1 MELWHAVVLGIV
13 EGLTEL
19 LPVSSTG
26 HLTVVEEL
34 LGLDIDDP
42 GVTGFTAFIQVG
54 AIGAVLVYFAKDI
67 WQITRGFVVGIFNGS
82 KRGEYEYRMGWYIIV
97 GSLPIILT
105 GLIAKDLITG
115 PLRSLWFVAGG
126 MILWSFVLWFAE
138 HAATHQRTERQIT
151 LRDAVFVGAV
161 QSLALI
167 PGVSRSG
174 ASTAAG
180 LLRDLDRVAATKL
193 SFYLGIPALTGAGV
207 LEAKDAFTGSVELAP
222 LLVGTVVSGVVAY
235 IAVSWLL
242 KFVAGHSF
250 MLFVWYR
257 IGFGVVVIGLILLG
271 VISPI

>member
-1 MELWHAVVLGIV
+1 MELWQAVVLGIV

-26 HLTVVEEL
+26 HLTVVE
-34 LGLDIDDP
+34 GLMGMDVSDP
-42 GVTGFTAFIQVG
+42 GVTGFTAFIQIG
-54 AIGAVLVYFAKDI
+54 AIAAVLVYFAKDI
-67 WQITRGFVVGIFNGS
+67 LGIVTGFFKGLFNS
-82 KRGEYEYRMGWYIIV
+82 RHRDDHNYKMGWYIIV
-97 GSLPIILT
+97 GSLPIVIVGFL
-105 GLIAKDLITG
+105 GKDYIAG
-115 PLRSLWFVAGG
+115 PLRSLWYVAGG

-138 HAATHQRTERQIT
+138 YAATHQRTLRQT
-151 LRDAVFVGAV
+151 NMKDALFVGVV
-161 QSLALI
+161 QCFSLI

-207 LEAKDAFTGSVELAP
+207 LEAKDALTGSVELAP

-235 IAVSWLL
+235 ASVAWLL
-242 KFVAGHSF
+242 KFVAGHTF

-257 IGFGVVVIGLILLG
+257 IGFGVVVMGLLWFG
-271 VISPI
+271 VVDPI

>member
-1 MELWHAVVLGIV
+1 MELWHAVILGIV

-34 LGLDIDDP
+34 LGLDVDDP
-42 GVTGFTAFIQVG
+42 GVTGFTAFIQIG
-54 AIGAVLVYFAKDI
+54 AIAAVLVYFAKDI
-67 WQITRGFVVGIFNGS
+67 WAITTGFFRGLFS
-82 KRGEYEYRMGWYIIV
+82 AEHRTDYEYRMGWYIIV
-97 GSLPIILT
+97 GSLPIIIV
-105 GLIAKDLITG
+105 GFVGKDLITG

-138 HAATHQRTERQIT
+138 YAATHQRTERQIT
-151 LRDAVFVGAV
+151 MKDALFVGVV
-161 QSLALI
+161 QSIALV
-167 PGVSRSG
+167 PGISRSG

-222 LLVGTVVSGVVAY
+222 LLVGTVVSGIVAY
-235 IAVSWLL
+235 ISVAWLL
-242 KFVAGHSF
+242 KFVANHSF

-271 VISPI
+271 VIAA